1 MSYHALLRLL
11 DSYSHAH
18 DPMCSAAAAGGFI
31 DKLVESKGLDFI
43 DKEKAK
49 RHGMLLSIRSKI
61 VNHLNNLS
69 DSSRAQ
75 RERSQQP
82 ILSTK
87 R

>member
-49 RHGMLLSIRSKI
+49 RHA
-61 VNHLNNLS
+61 HENLYQ
-69 DSSRAQ
+69 SSGKYA
-75 RERSQQP
+75 S
-82 ILSTK
+82 SMFGDFS
-87 R
+87 

>member
-18 DPMCSAAAAGGFI
+18 DPMRSAAAAGGFI

-49 RHGMLLSIRSKI
+49 RHGMSLSI
-61 VNHLNNLS
+61 
-69 DSSRAQ
+69 
-75 RERSQQP
+75 
-82 ILSTK
+82 
-87 R
+87 